1 MKALFEYLLSKN
13 KNSVDVMRPTEGCSV
28 DDIIK
33 WIESYGIK
41 KYGAYA
47 PKPGEV
53 VYDVIRYESATDPT
67 YKKHSFVRLISCLQD
82 YKTQSVYIYPYGNET
97 KYRTVDRKEKFITF
111 EEAVTLM
118 EDILENPKT
127 KL

>member
-13 KNSVDVMRPTEGCSV
+13 KKPVDVVRPTEGCSI

-41 KYGAYA
+41 KYKVNAL
-47 PKPGEV
+47 KPGEV
-53 VYDVIRYESATDPT
+53 AYDVIRYDYAKDPR
-67 YKKHSFVRLISCLQD
+67 YKKHSYVKLVSCLSD
-82 YKTQSVYIYPYGNET
+82 DKMQSVIIYPYGDET
-97 KYRTVDRKEKFITF
+97 KYRIGPEKKFITF
-111 EEAVTLM
+111 EEAIILM
-118 EDILENPKT
+118 EDIMVNPKT